1 MNYIKTFFEFIIM
14 VITFILIL
22 LYVLFDEIFQKIKNF
37 TRKRKKYE

>member
-14 VITFILIL
+14 FITFILIL